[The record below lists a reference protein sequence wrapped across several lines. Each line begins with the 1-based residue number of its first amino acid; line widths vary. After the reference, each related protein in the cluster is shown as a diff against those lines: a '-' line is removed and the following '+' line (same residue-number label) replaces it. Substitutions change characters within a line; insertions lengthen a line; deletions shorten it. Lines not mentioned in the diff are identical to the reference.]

1 MSTFWDE
8 RFGAKE
14 FIYGK
19 KPNEFFKAIIDKL
32 KPGRILVPAAGEGR
46 DAVYA
51 ATKGWQVDAFDQSI
65 KGKEKALLLAKE
77 FSAAINYEIMD
88 AAQYKA
94 RKYLYDA
101 IGLSYFHL
109 PPALRASF
117 HHELIESLKP
127 GGTVFIE
134 AFNPKQLNNTS
145 GGPKE
150 LSLLFTPEMLEK
162 DFAGLTIIQNEEL
175 VTQLNEGAFHK
186 GKADVIRFIGT
197 KP

>member
-1 MSTFWDE
+1 MVNFWDE
-8 RFGAKE
+8 RYSAGE
-14 FIYGK
+14 YIYGK
-19 KPNEFFKAIIDKL
+19 EPNAFFKAIIDTL
-32 KPGRILVPAAGEGR
+32 KPGRILVPGAGEGR

-65 KGKEKALLLAKE
+65 KGKEKALALAKD
-77 FSAAINYEIMD
+77 FNTIIHYDILD
-88 AAQYKA
+88 AA
-94 RKYLYDA
+94 KYEAKQQYDA

-117 HHELIESLKP
+117 HHQLVRSLKP
-127 GGTVFIE
+127 GGTLFME

-150 LSLLFTPEMLEK
+150 LTLLFTPQMLQQ
-162 DFAGLTIIQNEEL
+162 DFTGLTIVKNEEL
-175 VTQLNEGAFHK
+175 VTELAEGAFHK
-186 GKADVIRFIGT
+186 GKADVIRFTGN